1 VRGKLFDGRG
11 QQSREKIISV
21 FRRSKKPSQ
30 AALSSENPLLDIEQ
44 TNFASAMRANQPG
57 HLQWPPRSECTRGR
71 SPLTAISAMAA
82 SNIVLTDS
90 AFGRVPIDQLATS

>member
-21 FRRSKKPSQ
+21 FRRPKKPSQ
-30 AALSSENPLLDIEQ
+30 AALSGEHRLRDIER

-57 HLQWPPRSECTRGR
+57 HR
-71 SPLTAISAMAA
+71 
-82 SNIVLTDS
+82 
-90 AFGRVPIDQLATS
+90 